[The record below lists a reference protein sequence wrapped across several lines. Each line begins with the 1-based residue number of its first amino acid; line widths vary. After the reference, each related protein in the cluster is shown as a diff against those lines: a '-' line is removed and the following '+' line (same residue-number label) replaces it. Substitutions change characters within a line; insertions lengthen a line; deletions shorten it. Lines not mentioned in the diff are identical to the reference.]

1 MARAITVEYTL
12 NPPAASSGQNYD
24 LPVSKKHSFELGES
38 QNAAGH
44 YKLLRESIAR
54 ARDEVGEELTA
65 WRDAVGKAE
74 LSKET
79 KKATKNDEDEDDEE
93 DGDDA

>member
-1 MARAITVEYTL
+1 
-12 NPPAASSGQNYD
+12 
-24 LPVSKKHSFELGES
+24 SFEVGTSSNEGGQS
-38 QNAAGH
+38 EH

-54 ARDEVGEELTA
+54 ARHEVGEDLTA

-79 KKATKNDEDEDDEE
+79 KKVTKSDEDDDEE
-93 DGDDA
+93 EEGDDA